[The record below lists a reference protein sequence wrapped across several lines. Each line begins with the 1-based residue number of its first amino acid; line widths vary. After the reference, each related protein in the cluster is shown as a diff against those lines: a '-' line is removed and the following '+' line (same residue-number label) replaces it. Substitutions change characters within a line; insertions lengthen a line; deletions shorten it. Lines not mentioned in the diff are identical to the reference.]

1 MFGTP
6 HAASLT
12 GSSYW
17 PEPPQV
23 VDVAAAEVVVVD
35 VIVGD
40 GSIVRKL
47 EKNLDV

>member
-6 HAASLT
+6 QAASLT

-23 VDVAAAEVVVVD
+23 VVDAAVAEVVVD
-35 VIVGD
+35 VIVG
-40 GSIVRKL
+40 GSSER
-47 EKNLDV
+47 NLI